1 MKVNKSIIVLCGA
14 LFICQSIF
22 AAETALMAQSFE
34 NTDFFGKLSANGY
47 TMASPDD
54 GKWGVFGPDKAVSIS
69 EEQAAVGK
77 YSLKIT
83 RMDKRQTNAVGGFR
97 PALSAESSIS
107 LEIWIYRPDLSDF
120 SVALGGIDQPT
131 GKVVNVAALVTGE
144 NGKLMIRN
152 GADDKW
158 QRTSLKMPTELW
170 VPVFIVIDR
179 AAKNIVFKI
188 ELNGKVETIG
198 VREFTSPAVAIDRLL
213 MGAAPCP
220 PGSSVYF
227 DEVKI
232 NTITQ

>member
-1 MKVNKSIIVLCGA
+1 M
-14 LFICQSIF
+14 
-22 AAETALMAQSFE
+22 
-34 NTDFFGKLSANGY
+34 
-47 TMASPDD
+47 
-54 GKWGVFGPDKAVSIS
+54 
-69 EEQAAVGK
+69 
-77 YSLKIT
+77 
-83 RMDKRQTNAVGGFR
+83 
-97 PALSAESSIS
+97 
-107 LEIWIYRPDLSDF
+107 EIWIYRPDLSDF
-120 SVALGGIDQPT
+120 SIALGGIDQPT